1 MDIYLIR
8 HGKTEGNLQGRYIG
22 STDEPLCEEGK
33 RALFSMKEQKKYPYP
48 EYLFQSPMKRCKESA
63 EILFPQKEACTV
75 SNLRECDFGRF
86 EGKNYLELSED
97 ADYQRWLD
105 SNGTLP
111 FPAGEEQT
119 EFRRRCVRAF
129 CEIVED
135 LRKKHAASA
144 AIVAHGGTIMS
155 ILECLA
161 VPKAPF
167 YNWQVGNAMGYHI
180 ALFEELWKKE
190 KRITVIEKIEDD
202 RKEQE

>member
-75 SNLRECDFGRF
+75 SDLRECDFGRF

-97 ADYQRWLD
+97 ADYQ
-105 SNGTLP
+105 
-111 FPAGEEQT
+111 
-119 EFRRRCVRAF
+119 
-129 CEIVED
+129 
-135 LRKKHAASA
+135 
-144 AIVAHGGTIMS
+144 
-155 ILECLA
+155 
-161 VPKAPF
+161 
-167 YNWQVGNAMGYHI
+167 
-180 ALFEELWKKE
+180 
-190 KRITVIEKIEDD
+190 
-202 RKEQE
+202 